1 MIYASIIL
9 FYDGYIYIYIYIDVN
24 KNVFYNLDKLFK
36 KNLL

>member
-24 KNVFYNLDKLFK
+24 KNVIYNLDKLFK